1 MEFYNKINKM
11 SISDE
16 TFPREM
22 YHNTNIISLNYNNW
36 EGNNYLI
43 GNIILR
49 NISFTKSQKDQI
61 KKLFYIDESNEID
74 VKDEYISFDYKSIK
88 DLESINFSEK
98 IINLLL
104 FLIENKFIKKDT
116 KIGFFLNEFGDTFE
130 GYDFTYKFLE

>member
-22 YHNTNIISLNYNNW
+22 FHNTNIISLNYNNW
-36 EGNNYLI
+36 KGINFLM

-61 KKLFYIDESNEID
+61 QELFYVDEPNEFF
-74 VKDEYISFDYKSIK
+74 VKDEGIYFNYKGIK

-130 GYDFTYKFLE
+130 GYDFAYKFLE